1 MNTSMATL
9 LTIAAF
15 SFIAILLAITLRR
28 KSSRTFSGREV
39 ASTVLTSHAKQRMLE
54 RKVSSLQIDQLITN
68 PTLVR
73 RDATNNSVRLEGQI
87 SGRTLIVWVAEPWPV
102 AATIVKS
109 TAWADVP
116 LTFKIPAE
124 AAGRIIGRGGATV
137 RRIEAAHQVRIS
149 IENGGSI
156 CRVRGN
162 RSSTEA
168 ASHEIMALVTGASF
182 LAAA

>member
-1 MNTSMATL
+1 MSTSMATL
-9 LTIAAF
+9 LIIAAF
-15 SFIAILLAITLRR
+15 SFIAILLAKSLRG
-28 KSSRTFSGREV
+28 KSSGTLSRREFPP
-39 ASTVLTSHAKQRMLE
+39 TVLTNHAKQRMSE
-54 RKVSSLQIDQLITN
+54 RGVSSLQINQVISS
-68 PTLVR
+68 PTLAQT
-73 RDATNNSVRLEGQI
+73 DARNNSVRLERQI
-87 SGRTLIVWVAEPWPV
+87 GIRTLIVWVAQPWPA
-102 AATIVKS
+102 AATIVKT

-116 LTFKIPAE
+116 LAFQIPAG

-137 RRIEAAHQVRIS
+137 RRLEATHQVRIS

-156 CRVRGN
+156 CHVRGN